1 MKVALAGTFITEA
14 SLAGTFIT
22 EASLAGSTDFYIGR
36 GAQLD
41 FSDKY
46 NSMHI
51 ATVGA

>member
-22 EASLAGSTDFYIGR
+22 EASLAGSTDYYIGR